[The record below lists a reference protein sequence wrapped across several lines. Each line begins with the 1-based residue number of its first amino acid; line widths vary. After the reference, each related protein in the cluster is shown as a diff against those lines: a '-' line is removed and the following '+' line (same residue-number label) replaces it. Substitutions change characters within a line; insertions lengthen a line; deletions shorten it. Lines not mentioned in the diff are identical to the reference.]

1 MFRYADGNRGLFVVT
16 CKVDE
21 KGFGE
26 AEVVVS
32 LETALRSLPY
42 GREWLTLIR
51 EGYTAE
57 EARRKLGLTQRW
69 LSRAREACRRALEVQ
84 G

>member
-1 MFRYADGNRGLFVVT
+1 MT

-26 AEVVVS
+26 AEVVAS
-32 LETALRSLPY
+32 LETALRSLPN
-42 GREWLTLIR
+42 GLAWLTLIR
-51 EGYTAE
+51 EGYSAE

>member
-1 MFRYADGNRGLFVVT
+1 MFRYANGNRGLFGA
-16 CKVDE
+16 CE
-21 KGFGE
+21 GFGE
-26 AEVVVS
+26 AEVVAS
-32 LETALRSLPY
+32 LETALRSLPN

-57 EARRKLGLTQRW
+57 EARRKLGMSRGW
-69 LSRAREACRRALEVQ
+69 LARAREACRRALEVH